1 MPFTDKTLTC
11 ADCGQEF
18 TFSADDQEFYATRG
32 FSEPKRCRSCRA
44 LRRNEREGG
53 GGEGGFSRGPRV
65 ERELFDVVCSNCGQ
79 PTKVPFQPRGDR
91 PVYCRDCFERVGRP
105 AASGGGFGGGR
116 GGGGGGGYGRR

>member
-1 MPFTDKTLTC
+1 MPLADKTLTC

-18 TFSADDQEFYATRG
+18 LFSGDDQEFYASRG

-44 LRRNEREGG
+44 MRRSEREGSG
-53 GGEGGFSRGPRV
+53 GGGGDSGGFSRGPRV
-65 ERELFDVVCSNCGQ
+65 EREMFDVTCSSCGQ

-105 AASGGGFGGGR
+105 S
-116 GGGGGGGYGRR
+116 GGGGGRSMYGGR